1 MMAKEGSTKFV
12 NFMTPGAVILMLG
25 CGHINHYSEYVVSST
40 LSIFSTL
47 IAFVLR
53 DYDTAILYQCKVS
66 DTQMTI
72 KACGPP
78 VL

>member
-1 MMAKEGSTKFV
+1 MMAKEGSSKFV
-12 NFMTPGAVILMLG
+12 NFMTPGAVVLMSG
-25 CGHINHYSEYVVSST
+25 HGHISHYSEYVVSST

-47 IAFVLR
+47 IAFLLR